1 MICTFEAISNG
12 PEFHG
17 SHGAFQQPGITS
29 THGTQERSVVV
40 RGQSRINDT
49 HILRRIG
56 GSPPLFTSNMNL
68 IQVSSS
74 RSDFTN
80 KVKVSTCLPALPTCG
95 ASVLTPPSVLAPL
108 FKPSPPPESLHLV
121 APTHTCPSDHLSHPP
136 NLSEHQFLLVLHLR
150 CLTLP
155 PSLYHCPCSG
165 PCHLLGRLTP
175 IQSPAT

>member
-1 MICTFEAISNG
+1 MIRTFEAISNG

-29 THGTQERSVVV
+29 THGTQKRPVAV
-40 RGQSRINDT
+40 RGQSRINEI
-49 HILRRIG
+49 HILRRTG
-56 GSPPLFTSNMNL
+56 GSPPLFSSNRSL

-80 KVKVSTCLPALPTCG
+80 KVKVS
-95 ASVLTPPSVLAPL
+95 SSSHPPHLRFKRPHTSFCSCPL

-136 NLSEHQFLLVLHLR
+136 NLREHQFLLVLHLR
-150 CLTLP
+150 CLILP